1 MSIGQALNW
10 RRGLPGTS
18 VKVGVIGSGN
28 AEPEEVDLVSE
39 KVTPPKMQLTK
50 VDSDV
55 FAVRLQS
62 LDAGRA
68 EELRSRIAEAEKQG
82 AHKIILD
89 LRNCGRGPAAEGIA
103 AAPLFLSTRTIPPSH
118 AHT

>member
-1 MSIGQALNW
+1 
-10 RRGLPGTS
+10 
-18 VKVGVIGSGN
+18 VK
-28 AEPEEVDLVSE
+28 

-62 LDAGRA
+62 LDRA
-68 EELRSRIAEAEKQG
+68 ARRVALAHQRREKQG

-89 LRNCGRGPAAEGIA
+89 LRNCGRGPAIGRNCG
-103 AAPLFLSTRTIPPSH
+103 RTAVSFERHDCHVACQTVSAQFSRPSL
-118 AHT
+118 TK